1 MQGEMNHCANLYL
14 KAPTLVMTTSNIN
27 ELLAGLGQHLGMQG
41 LRLDAAGCCQLVF
54 DQRWLVTLMHQ
65 GAISRIAL
73 HCPVSSAQSAQGLG
87 TAALLAMLQANF
99 LGRGTGRCQLSICTE
114 GRACLL
120 LELALA
126 ETDNSVLVHALEQLL
141 NQAETWSQWLESG
154 FNAAAAAPSQPSQ
167 TQPHLQPPFSADLQS
182 PFADTAA
189 AIRSHHPQGENS
201 PSPTRPRDWTHQR
214 V

>member
-1 MQGEMNHCANLYL
+1 
-14 KAPTLVMTTSNIN
+14 MTTCNIN

-41 LRLDAAGCCQLVF
+41 LRLDEAGCCQLVF

-65 GAISRIAL
+65 SAINRIAL
-73 HCPVSSAQSAQGLG
+73 HCPFSSAQSAQGLG
-87 TAALLAMLQANF
+87 HAALLAMLQANF
-99 LGRGTGRCQLSICTE
+99 LGRGTGRCHLSICTE

-154 FNAAAAAPSQPSQ
+154 FNAAAAAPSQPLQ
-167 TQPHLQPPFSADLQS
+167 TQPHLQPPLSTGLQS
-182 PFADTAA
+182 PFAGADAA
-189 AIRSHHPQGENS
+189 VIRSHHPQDGSSSS
-201 PSPTRPRDWTHQR
+201 PQRPRDWTHQR

>member
-1 MQGEMNHCANLYL
+1 
-14 KAPTLVMTTSNIN
+14 MTTSTIN

-41 LRLDAAGCCQLVF
+41 LRLDGAGCCQLVF

-73 HCPVSSAQSAQGLG
+73 HCPVSSAQSAQTLDS
-87 TAALLAMLQANF
+87 AALLAMLKANF
-99 LGRGTGRCQLSICTE
+99 LGRGTGRCQLSVCTE

-126 ETDNSVLVHALEQLL
+126 ETDSSVLAHALEQLL
-141 NQAETWSQWLESG
+141 NQAETWSQWFASG
-154 FNAAAAAPSQPSQ
+154 LNTVATPPQLLH
-167 TQPHLQPPFSADLQS
+167 TQSPLQAGLQPPLTS
-182 PFADTAA
+182 AA
-189 AIRSHHPQGENS
+189 ATGAQSHGPQAGHPQTL
-201 PSPTRPRDWTHQR
+201 PRPRDWIGQR